1 MCCRPACPSS
11 LPPTDALSSS
21 ASPNLGESVKD
32 AASDIK
38 DKAKSVLKG
47 SSALPNSIATLAD
60 QNADV
65 RSLAED
71 YRDPAIATPQD
82 KVTGAEPQGCLGVE
96 TAARVVAVAGGDTGF
111 NAWFNARQATCGMI
125 AWQCCSHA
133 CLVAAVVLHPCA
145 CSE

>member
-1 MCCRPACPSS
+1 MPRSTSGPVVNYDDPDAYWDQLEGGRGPHTTPAMEYRPVKYVEAAAP
-11 LPPTDALSSS
+11 AVV
-21 ASPNLGESVKD
+21 LG
-32 AASDIK
+32 DI
-38 DKAKSVLKG
+38 
-47 SSALPNSIATLAD
+47 AD